1 MGITSDYYMSE
12 GSSHSCWGGKDS
24 DDESELEEPSSED
37 SRMEITEGHGS
48 MNPAIYKAAI
58 TGDVNALDDLE
69 ASILDQISPQKN
81 TILHIAAS
89 RGHDHLV
96 EPILRRRQRLFKLK
110 NSAGDLPI
118 HLAASSGHQS
128 TVQSLISNA
137 IEKDVKDGLMAAN
150 KEGNTPLHLA
160 LKNRHKEVAKLLF
173 DKNKEA
179 SCCLN
184 KEDKSPLYMAVEAGY
199 LHLVT
204 VMITY
209 CYSTKMNYDKMR
221 QGKSI
226 VHAAI
231 ETRNKEL
238 LDKILTG
245 MPLLMDLIDEHGRR
259 PLSYA
264 ASIGYFDGV
273 CYILN
278 SKEFT
283 QSSYLQ
289 DRNGFYPV
297 HTASK
302 KGHINIIQEFL
313 RHYLDFGELQDRK
326 GQNILHTAAM
336 NGKANTVRYMLKA
349 PELENL
355 INGRDK
361 NGNTALHL
369 ATKKVHPKVVS
380 ILSWDKRVSLELL
393 NNRGMTA
400 LDIAEDYRGSI
411 PSFQQRLTWQALR
424 YANAPRSK
432 TQLSR
437 AQLKRQSS
445 RTQSIRQ
452 PSMTQSNA
460 QNSRTQSNRRRSGN
474 QSSVENYKD
483 RVNTLLLVA
492 ILVVT
497 VTFAA
502 GFTMPGEYNGSD
514 PNKGLATM
522 FEKHTFH
529 IFLISNTIAMYS
541 SMAVAVVLIWAQLGD
556 VSLIIVSMK
565 LALPL
570 LGIALTMVSSAFM
583 AGVYLVVSKQTWL
596 ANFIL
601 IIGSLFLLAVMVLFV
616 PLFLPSSLNH
626 HVLRYIFYYPFY
638 ILVLVTESNADEN
651 STK

>member
-12 GSSHSCWGGKDS
+12 GSSHSRWGGKDS

-48 MNPAIYKAAI
+48 MTPAIYKAAI

-96 EPILRRRQRLFKLK
+96 EPILRCRQRLFKLK

-118 HLAASSGHQS
+118 HLATSSGHQS
-128 TVQSLISNA
+128 TVQSLITNA

-184 KEDKSPLYMAVEAGY
+184 KEDKSPFYMAVEAGY

-283 QSSYLQ
+283 QSSYMQ

-302 KGHINIIQEFL
+302 K
-313 RHYLDFGELQDRK
+313 
-326 GQNILHTAAM
+326 
-336 NGKANTVRYMLKA
+336 
-349 PELENL
+349 ELENL

-424 YANAPRSK
+424 YANVPRSK

-437 AQLKRQSS
+437 AQLKKQSS
-445 RTQSIRQ
+445 RTQSMRQ
-452 PSMTQSNA
+452 RSMTQSNT
-460 QNSRTQSNRRRSGN
+460 QNSRTQSNTQRSRN
-474 QSSVENYKD
+474 KSSVENYKD

-502 GFTMPGEYNGSD
+502 GFTMPGGYNGSD

-522 FEKHTFH
+522 FEKRAFH
-529 IFLISNTIAMYS
+529 VFLISNTIAMCS

-570 LGIALTMVSSAFM
+570 LGIALTMVSLAFM
-583 AGVYLVVSKQTWL
+583 TGVYLVVSQQTWL
-596 ANFIL
+596 AIFIL
-601 IIGSLFLLAVMVLFV
+601 IIGSLFLLTVMVLFV